1 MRKDDIETILCI
13 VLSVALIA
21 TLALGINRS
30 KKEKEKILES
40 KKLYENSIN
49 QTSKP
54 KEEKK

>member
-1 MRKDDIETILCI
+1 MVITILCI

-40 KKLYENSIN
+40 KSYMKT
-49 QTSKP
+49 Q
-54 KEEKK
+54 

>member
-1 MRKDDIETILCI
+1 MRKDGIKTILCI